1 MRKKHTSKA
10 VALLLAMVLIL
21 ALCSTA
27 FAAPDPSEIASS
39 ENNAVTDDAGMSAQT
54 RYLIVGGI
62 ALLICVGF
70 YIVLSVKTKKK

>member
-1 MRKKHTSKA
+1 MKKNHMSR
-10 VALLLAMVLIL
+10 VIALLLVMVLML
-21 ALCSTA
+21 ALCSTV
-27 FAAPDPSEIASS
+27 FAAADPSEISS
-39 ENNAVTDDAGMSAQT
+39 GEDDAVTDDGGMSAQT